1 MKNDD
6 LTTMIE
12 NPLKEVTATPIQKV
26 LKGNKA
32 LQTKKMQKVER
43 KLIKKSEKDQA
54 NKAKKQTNPESTM
67 KKVKSKMD
75 NNSQS
80 VADELAK
87 LLADENILYIKTKNA
102 HWNVEGEDFYD
113 KHKLFE
119 IQFGLMDCSTNSRAS
134 RANNDGMYRH

>member
-43 KLIKKSEKDQA
+43 KLIKKSE
-54 NKAKKQTNPESTM
+54 
-67 KKVKSKMD
+67 
-75 NNSQS
+75 
-80 VADELAK
+80 
-87 LLADENILYIKTKNA
+87 
-102 HWNVEGEDFYD
+102 
-113 KHKLFE
+113 
-119 IQFGLMDCSTNSRAS
+119 
-134 RANNDGMYRH
+134 